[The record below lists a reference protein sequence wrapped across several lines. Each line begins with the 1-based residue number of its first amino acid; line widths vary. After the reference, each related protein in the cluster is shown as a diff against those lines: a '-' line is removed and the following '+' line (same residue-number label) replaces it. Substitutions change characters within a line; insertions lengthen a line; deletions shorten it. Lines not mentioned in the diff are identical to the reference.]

1 MAESEQ
7 KPHNLLTKLGQV
19 LEMALNA
26 TGERMIIEEYSSSIE
41 DYVIYLMH
49 VASYR
54 WVANFIH
61 GKRVLD
67 FGCGSGY
74 GAAEMAEHAAFVDG
88 VDVSEEAVAHASAA
102 FTKPNLRY
110 SSFDADNLLPFDDG
124 SFDVVTS
131 FQVIEHVENFDLY
144 VAEARRVLVPGGLFI
159 VITPDRVYR
168 LFPWQKPWNRW
179 HIDEFTSRGLKTLLN
194 RHFDD
199 VDMMS
204 MSGDAA
210 LCKPELDRCRKLKWS
225 TSPFTLPIYPRR
237 LRVGLLNLLHGL
249 NGRNSNKRPKKDFP
263 VDERQVKIGHDLQ
276 PSLNL
281 VAVAHK

>member
-1 MAESEQ
+1 M
-7 KPHNLLTKLGQV
+7 T
-19 LEMALNA
+19 LNA
-26 TGERMIIEEYSSSIE
+26 TGERMIVEEYSSSVE

-49 VASYR
+49 IASYR
-54 WVANFIH
+54 WVADFIR

-74 GAAEMAEHAAFVDG
+74 GAAEMAGHAASVDAI
-88 VDVSEEAVAHASAA
+88 DVSQEAVTHAAA
-102 FTKPNLRY
+102 NFAKPNLRY
-110 SSFDADNLLPFDDG
+110 VSFDPEHLLPFADG

-131 FQVIEHVENFDLY
+131 FQVIEHVEDFDLY

-159 VITPDRVYR
+159 VITPDRAYR

-179 HIDEFTSRGLKTLLN
+179 HIDEFGSRGLETLLD
-194 RHFDD
+194 RHFDK

-210 LCKPELDRCRKLKWS
+210 LCQPELDRCRKLKWM
-225 TSPFTLPIYPRR
+225 TSPFTLAIYPRS

-249 NGRNSNKRPKKDFP
+249 NGRRDGRPKQDFSLN
-263 VDERQVKIGHDLQ
+263 ESQVKIGHNLQ

-281 VAVAHK
+281 VAVAHRN